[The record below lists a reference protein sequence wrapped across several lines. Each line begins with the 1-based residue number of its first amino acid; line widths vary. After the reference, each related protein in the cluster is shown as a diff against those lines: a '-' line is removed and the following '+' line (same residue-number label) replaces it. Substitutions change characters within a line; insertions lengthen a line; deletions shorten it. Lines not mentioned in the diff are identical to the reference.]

1 MCHDST
7 AALATVDYRAE
18 AQSASALHCTFSA
31 HPNSYPPDLGPR
43 GYPTTPRRHTR
54 YHPHTATLLQ
64 PRSRRHSTTHSPISP
79 IPPSCAMQFRPCI
92 DLRNGRVTQIVGST
106 LTSTTPHSD
115 TAHENF
121 VSPLPS
127 SHFAS
132 LYLTHSLPGGHVIM
146 LGPGNDDAAR
156 LALSTFPLGLQVGG
170 GISHANAQAWLDAG
184 ASHVIVTSHLFVDGQ
199 LSLPRLTAL
208 SSLVSPSRLVIDL
221 SCRRRSPSSP
231 YFVVT
236 DRWQTFTS
244 LPLTP
249 STLRL
254 LSPFCAEFLVH
265 GVDVEG
271 KRQGI
276 EGDLIELLADGSGLE
291 GEEGEE
297 GEEGWRRVVYAGGVR
312 DMEDVRTVERLGKGR
327 VDVSV
332 GSALDIFG
340 GSLSFEEVVA
350 HCKRR
355 KGEGG

>member
-1 MCHDST
+1 
-7 AALATVDYRAE
+7 
-18 AQSASALHCTFSA
+18 
-31 HPNSYPPDLGPR
+31 
-43 GYPTTPRRHTR
+43 
-54 YHPHTATLLQ
+54 
-64 PRSRRHSTTHSPISP
+64 
-79 IPPSCAMQFRPCI
+79 MQFRPCI

-121 VSPLPS
+121 VTDRPS

-132 LYLTHSLPGGHVIM
+132 LYHSHSLPGGHVIM
-146 LGPGNDDAAR
+146 LGPGNDAAAR
-156 LALSTFPLGLQVGG
+156 LALSTYPGGLQVGG
-170 GISHANAQAWLDAG
+170 GISDVNARTWLDAG
-184 ASHVIVTSHLFVDGQ
+184 ASHVIVTSHLFVGGE
-199 LSLPRLTAL
+199 LSLPRLSAL

-221 SCRRRSPSSP
+221 SCRRPSPSSP

-249 STLRL
+249 TTLRT
-254 LSPFCAEFLVH
+254 LSPYCSEFLVH

-271 KRQGI
+271 RRQGI
-276 EGDLIELLADGSGLE
+276 EAGLIELLAEGSGVE
-291 GEEGEE
+291 GEG
-297 GEEGWRRVVYAGGVR
+297 GWRRVVYAGGVR

-340 GSLSFEEVVA
+340 GDLRFEEVVA
-350 HCKRR
+350 HCKRV
-355 KGEGG
+355 KEG